1 MRVPL
6 LNFEGGPG
14 VLLLNFKGGPG
25 VALLNFRRV
34 PSPTFKLWGGSRVP
48 VPLLHHTLQHLSFN
62 VSIALN
68 LAYNKNKLY
77 KTRDYWSRDNMLN
90 FNFSEKGL
98 GLVFQ
103 VTMFLILH
111 SINWPNFIVWL
122 PLPLEILDN
131 TCIKINQDVTQ

>member
-6 LNFEGGPG
+6 LNFEGGPE
-14 VLLLNFKGGPG
+14 VLLLNFKGGSG
-25 VALLNFRRV
+25 VALLNFRGV

-48 VPLLHHTLQHLSFN
+48 LLHHALQHLSFN
-62 VSIALN
+62 VSIVLN

-77 KTRDYWSRDNMLN
+77 KTWDYWSRDMLN

-103 VTMFLILH
+103 VTMFLMLH

-131 TCIKINQDVTQ
+131 MCIKIVC